1 MAIVSSE
8 VVINRPD
15 GSDLYRRIK
24 EVHTPHTDDKPKEY
38 TYNALFN
45 DAGNIVNTN
54 QVVLYNS
61 LADKVAEN
69 AIKAEEWFAE
79 AEIQKWISAINNG
92 LDPAHIDM
100 GGFFVHSVPDFN
112 TWEVAVNGA
121 VLPFLQ
127 STLREDIY
135 PIFDLWGRLTNKEGE
150 DIAGKPNDVAAE
162 LANETNAKTDRES
175 YVSLIDDE
183 GNPRA

>member
-1 MAIVSSE
+1 MTIVSSE

-24 EVHTPHTDDKPKEY
+24 EVHTAHTGATKEY

-45 DAGNIVNTN
+45 VSGNIVNTN

-61 LADKVAEN
+61 LADKTAEN

-79 AEIQKWISAINNG
+79 AEIQQWIVDINNG

-112 TWEVAVNGA
+112 TWEVALDGA
-121 VLPFLQ
+121 VTPFLQ
-127 STLREDIY
+127 SELRENIY

-162 LANETNAKTDRES
+162 LANETNSKADRES
-175 YVSLIDDE
+175 YISLIDE
-183 GNPRA
+183 NGSPRA

>member
-1 MAIVSSE
+1 MTIVSSE

-24 EVHTPHTDDKPKEY
+24 EVHTAHTGATKEY

-69 AIKAEEWFAE
+69 AIKAEEWLAE
-79 AEIQKWISAINNG
+79 AEIQQWISDINNG

-100 GGFFVHSVPDFN
+100 GTYFVNSVPDFN
-112 TWEVAVNGA
+112 TWEVAVKGA

-127 STLREDIY
+127 NTYRQDIL
-135 PIFDLWGRLTNKEGE
+135 PINDLWGRLSNQEQSA
-150 DIAGKPNDVAAE
+150 IAGQPNDVSAE
-162 LANETNAKTDRES
+162 LQISIDAQVSLDS
-175 YVSLIDDE
+175 YISLIDED
-183 GNPRA
+183 GVPRP